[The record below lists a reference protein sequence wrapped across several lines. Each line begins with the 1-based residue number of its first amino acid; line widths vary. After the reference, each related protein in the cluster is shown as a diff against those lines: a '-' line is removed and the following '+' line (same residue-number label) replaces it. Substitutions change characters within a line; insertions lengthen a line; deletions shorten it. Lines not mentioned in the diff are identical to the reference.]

1 MVQLRRGQN
10 KMKHILLA
18 LALAAAAT
26 AGAHADQP
34 VTAMSK
40 DGRLYVTAYGSAVKY
55 TLDRKAEVVCNG
67 QNFTQE
73 GIDNFGALYKS
84 YAQVCQNGTGVFLKH
99 FTETGELQVAIT
111 DGQFKETIYRN
122 VMKQG
127 RRM

>member
-1 MVQLRRGQN
+1 
-10 KMKHILLA
+10 MKKLIKSACVAITLV
-18 LALAAAAT
+18 T